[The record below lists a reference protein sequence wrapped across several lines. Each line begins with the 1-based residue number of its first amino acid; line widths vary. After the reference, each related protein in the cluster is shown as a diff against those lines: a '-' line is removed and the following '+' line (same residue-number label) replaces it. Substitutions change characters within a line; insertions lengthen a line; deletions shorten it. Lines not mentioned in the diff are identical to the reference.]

1 MNDIAHNL
9 AQVRDKISGAAAR
22 CGRAPEEV
30 TLLAVSKTKPASAIE
45 EAIAAGQRAF
55 GENYVQE
62 GVEKISHFQQAGVSG
77 LQWHFIGPLQS
88 NKSRLVAEHFDWCH
102 TVDRLKIAT
111 RLNEQRPAHLPP
123 LKVLIQINISDE
135 QSKSGIPLEA
145 LDGLAAEI
153 AELPHLELRGLMA
166 IPAPESEYVRQFAV
180 ARQMAVAFARLKTR
194 YPTVDTLSLGMSDDM
209 EAAIAAGSTM
219 VRIGTAI
226 FWCARLQQI
235 IRNLRNAMKTL
246 TFLLST
252 VIELYT
258 MVVLLRVW
266 MQWARCDFYNPFSQF
281 VVKATQPIVGPL
293 RRIIPAMGPIDSASL
308 LVAFILCVIKAI
320 VLFMVITF
328 QPIIWISALLILLKT
343 IGSLIF
349 WVLLLMAIMSW
360 VSQGRSPVE
369 YVLMQLADPLLRP
382 IRNLLPSMG
391 GIDFSPMVL
400 VLLLYV
406 INMGIAEVLQA
417 TGNVLLPGLWMAL

>member
-1 MNDIAHNL
+1 M
-9 AQVRDKISGAAAR
+9 R
-22 CGRAPEEV
+22 
-30 TLLAVSKTKPASAIE
+30 
-45 EAIAAGQRAF
+45 
-55 GENYVQE
+55 
-62 GVEKISHFQQAGVSG
+62 
-77 LQWHFIGPLQS
+77 
-88 NKSRLVAEHFDWCH
+88 
-102 TVDRLKIAT
+102 
-111 RLNEQRPAHLPP
+111 
-123 LKVLIQINISDE
+123 
-135 QSKSGIPLEA
+135 
-145 LDGLAAEI
+145 
-153 AELPHLELRGLMA
+153 
-166 IPAPESEYVRQFAV
+166 
-180 ARQMAVAFARLKTR
+180 
-194 YPTVDTLSLGMSDDM
+194 
-209 EAAIAAGSTM
+209 
-219 VRIGTAI
+219 
-226 FWCARLQQI
+226 
-235 IRNLRNAMKTL
+235 TL